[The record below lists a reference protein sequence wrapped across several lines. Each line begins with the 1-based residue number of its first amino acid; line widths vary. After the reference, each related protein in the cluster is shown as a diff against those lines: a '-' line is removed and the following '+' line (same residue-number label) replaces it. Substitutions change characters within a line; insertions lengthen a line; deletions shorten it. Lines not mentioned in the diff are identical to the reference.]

1 MIKLGASVS
10 GSWRAFFYGLQ
21 NSAFHV
27 MQVALFGVLGYIF
40 ARLGCEGA
48 PFLLGFVL
56 GPVAP
61 CSCRVATPS
70 CSFKDRSARS
80 ADHGGDSSDLD
91 SPTQPEN
98 GARGSISRK
107 NLTNDYSKLLGARVA
122 M

>member
-1 MIKLGASVS
+1 
-10 GSWRAFFYGLQ
+10 LQ
-21 NSAFHV
+21 NSAFHI

-40 ARLGCEGA
+40 ARLEET